1 MKVIKLDNQT
11 GELGLL
17 IPDDFATE
25 FGLKEGDDVDLT
37 VGPNRTLV
45 IKWPEGKQDAGGE
58 SSTT

>member
-25 FGLKEGDDVDLT
+25 FGLKEGDDVELT
-37 VGPNRTLV
+37 EGPNRTIM
-45 IKWPEGKQDAGGE
+45 IKWTEGKQGAGP